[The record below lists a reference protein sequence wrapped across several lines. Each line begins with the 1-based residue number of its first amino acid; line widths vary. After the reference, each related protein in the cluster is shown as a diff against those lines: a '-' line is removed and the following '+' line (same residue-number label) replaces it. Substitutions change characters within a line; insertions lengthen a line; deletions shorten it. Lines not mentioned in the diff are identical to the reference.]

1 MQRERSLD
9 TARGVTATLA
19 AMEEVG
25 GFWGAEWQRQG
36 TGGELELPVQAG
48 LRHGLLRV
56 AVTTAALDGGGTRLQ
71 LRVVEQRWVLHRPAA
86 GLLVVAG
93 LGSLAAVTWPFLPA
107 LGGVVPLALV
117 LAVGAWLG
125 VLSRLRNRG
134 LDELLAEV
142 EERLER
148 EPTAADE
155 DAAASREP

>member
-1 MQRERSLD
+1 MRRERSLD
-9 TARGVTATLA
+9 TARDVTATLA
-19 AMEEVG
+19 AVEEVG

-56 AVTTAALDGGGTRLQ
+56 AVATAALDGGGTRLE
-71 LRVVEQRWVLHRPAA
+71 LRVVEQRWVLHRPAV

-93 LGSLAAVTWPFLPA
+93 LGSLAAVAWPFLPA

-134 LDELLAEV
+134 LAELLAEV

-155 DAAASREP
+155 DAAAPCEP